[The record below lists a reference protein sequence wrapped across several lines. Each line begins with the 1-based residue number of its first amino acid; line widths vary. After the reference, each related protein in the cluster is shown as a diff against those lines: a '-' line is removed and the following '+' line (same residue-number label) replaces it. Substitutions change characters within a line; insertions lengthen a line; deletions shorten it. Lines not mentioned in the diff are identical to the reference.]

1 MNSSFIHMNPGLEL
15 GDKPAL
21 VERFENNVAAHP
33 RKIAIS
39 DDTEELTYLQLDIA
53 ANKVRDDL
61 KSLGVQ
67 QGDGVAIM
75 LPHSCKLVACII
87 AVLKA
92 GGYYIPVDL
101 KNPNWRT
108 SHILNDSNPKAKIG
122 IYNGEIK
129 ASKLHDTEG
138 NRPVRSDN
146 HLAYVIYT
154 SGTTGKPKGV
164 GASHENVTH
173 LLKCTES
180 IFDFNQHDT
189 WILCHSYA
197 FDFSIWEI
205 WGALWHGAK
214 LVIPDDFTILDSISL
229 DKKIRSSGVTV
240 LNQTPTSF
248 KNLQQYLTGQ
258 PSSQLR
264 YLIFGGERL
273 NPKLYKDSFRSLKDQ
288 NIVIVNMYG
297 ITETTVHASY
307 HEICYQDLNSEK
319 SNIGKLLP
327 GFFYKILDDDGHQT
341 REGELYLS
349 GPQVTNGYIFDR
361 EKNVSR
367 FIDLEN
373 EGGVYYKT
381 GDIVREHENGE
392 LEYLGRNDDQ
402 VKIRGFRI
410 ELGEVESR
418 LSSVSELSLTAVI
431 RVDNEISGGD
441 LACFYEVK
449 PGHSISKRRLKL
461 SARKILPPYM
471 VPTYFIDVNSMP
483 LSINGKIDKAKLVKQ
498 WRSK

>member
-1 MNSSFIHMNPGLEL
+1 
-15 GDKPAL
+15 
-21 VERFENNVAAHP
+21 
-33 RKIAIS
+33 
-39 DDTEELTYLQLDIA
+39 
-53 ANKVRDDL
+53 
-61 KSLGVQ
+61 
-67 QGDGVAIM
+67 
-75 LPHSCKLVACII
+75 
-87 AVLKA
+87 
-92 GGYYIPVDL
+92 
-101 KNPNWRT
+101 
-108 SHILNDSNPKAKIG
+108 
-122 IYNGEIK
+122 
-129 ASKLHDTEG
+129 
-138 NRPVRSDN
+138 
-146 HLAYVIYT
+146 
-154 SGTTGKPKGV
+154 
-164 GASHENVTH
+164 
-173 LLKCTES
+173 
-180 IFDFNQHDT
+180 
-189 WILCHSYA
+189 
-197 FDFSIWEI
+197 
-205 WGALWHGAK
+205 
-214 LVIPDDFTILDSISL
+214 
-229 DKKIRSSGVTV
+229 
-240 LNQTPTSF
+240 
-248 KNLQQYLTGQ
+248 
-258 PSSQLR
+258 
-264 YLIFGGERL
+264 
-273 NPKLYKDSFRSLKDQ
+273 
-288 NIVIVNMYG
+288 MYG